1 VNPLLRWLTSPEWAH
16 VVGALLHS
24 LWLGAIVALALAV
37 LMRRLTNPLTR
48 YRCALSALG
57 VIGIAGLV
65 TWAVLNAPNSA
76 PHPITAKAIEPTAP
90 TITADV
96 FDSNPTDKV
105 VVIGQMT
112 RPEAPTNWTAWLAL
126 TWMAGAMVMLLRAG
140 VKVAGAEKL
149 RRSCQPLADEPIAA
163 LVAEACRAVGL
174 ACKIRVAVTDK
185 LTSPAVVG
193 VLVPTLILPLSLFT
207 TLTPTQIQFVLLHE
221 LAHIRRGD
229 YLTNLFQLFA
239 EALLFFNPAVWWISH
254 QVRREREACCDAL
267 AIELSGAPAD
277 YARTLVRVAENILQP
292 APAAAP
298 AFGDDGREPSSL
310 ADRVQRL
317 VIPGYR
323 PALRLTWRAM
333 LTSLLVGM
341 ALLVLSAIGTRNT
354 VGAILTSNK
363 QSHVSAITNQTTV
376 LGERPLD
383 GDSEIN
389 KTDRLETDSSD
400 PVAAEISGGS
410 FFYNSQTAISI
421 VTNGGRVKF
430 LGQELSADVLHIDNK
445 ASMVIASG
453 NARLETTNGTY
464 SGSKLTVDLKSNAP
478 VGSDFIF
485 VPRSQSVTGTTQAT
499 TSTTPSPN
507 SKPATT
513 LSKIHQI
520 RLEKVYFNR
529 QSLREVVRE
538 LSEKTKASDPA
549 NEGVEFALDPDHQA
563 VDPATGLPQASIS
576 EELGSVLVTSRYRI
590 SGPLI
595 TILDRIVSF
604 ADKPIKYAFT
614 NSIVRFSMRGA
625 NESEPLFTRE
635 FDLPARTIYGKILTN
650 LTQAETNRTASSNLS
665 PKALQGLRTWLSGI
679 GVNMDL
685 KQGRSLFYIDQ
696 RGILLA
702 RATLAELD
710 AIETAIVNLNHS
722 ATTLDN
728 YTFQLETTIARAI
741 ETSVPDREARYADE
755 KARLEQQWFWHRGNE
770 TASASKVGT
779 TKNPTEP
786 LFTRTFNLP
795 PEVLYGTIITNLVP
809 SALSGSAT
817 GVKGEDVQTASAG
830 FRTWFRRLGIDL
842 DPQLGKSVF
851 YSNRG
856 GLFVRATKTELDTI
870 EDAVMKLNASSIEL
884 TTRTYQV
891 ETTTIAKAI
900 EAAVPEFKSGA
911 TTNITAGLRALFL
924 SAGVDLTLPKSIF
937 YNDRAGGLFVR
948 ATKKDLDTIE
958 SLLRV
963 IGQQPAQV
971 NIKTV
976 FVELPFGK
984 DQPKA
989 LAKILEPI
997 TPENGATFT
1006 GILTAAQFKLILRTL
1021 ETNSAA
1027 KILASPQITTTSGQQ
1042 AQIQIADVKTIISG
1056 MTAVVTNGMTNL
1068 VYQSE
1073 AMSFGPVLD
1082 ILPTVSNDG
1091 YTVHM
1096 TLSPTF
1102 TEFLGYEDAKKLKL
1116 SPPDDKA
1123 TLPLPILRKR
1133 QMTTS
1138 ASVWDGQTIV
1148 LGNFSDQMLDTPP
1161 DLKGTPKTSGKKQS
1175 KQLLVFVTPT
1185 IIDPAGNP
1193 ANKDMGIPS
1202 SLNSFGTD
1210 PVPKAR

>member
-317 VIPGYR
+317 VVPGYR
-323 PALRLTWRAM
+323 PALRLTWRAI
-333 LTSLLVGM
+333 LSSLIVGGT
-341 ALLVLSAIGTRNT
+341 LLVLSAIGTRNT
-354 VGAILTSNK
+354 VGAILTSSQPTTSPVLLGPGINPDV
-363 QSHVSAITNQTTV
+363 QARASGDDSNIQTTLIPTLTEFV
-376 LGERPLD
+376 GYDLGTAAAFVPTALNNNFRI
-383 GDSEIN
+383 STN
-389 KTDRLETDSSD
+389 ATDRVPFLSDIPILGKLFTSESSATRYRTGEMNAAAINIQPGTMVLAGTLPLPLVKNNHSNNTDSRANTTSKNSLAHSAPS
-400 PVAAEISGGS
+400 PVVEIH
-410 FFYNSQTAISI
+410 
-421 VTNGGRVKF
+421 GGRVVADVNTGIMTATNGARAKF
-430 LGQELSADVLHIDNK
+430 ANQELSVDYIEFNSKRQELSAQ
-445 ASMVIASG
+445 G
-453 NARLETTNGTY
+453 NVRLETN
-464 SGSKLTVDLKSNAP
+464 
-478 VGSDFIF
+478 
-485 VPRSQSVTGTTQAT
+485 TGTFSGEDLHFPLPSDGNSPPSQDWFRNWTTNAVTASAAT
-499 TSTTPSPN
+499 
-507 SKPATT
+507 ATNNF
-513 LSKIHQI
+513 
-520 RLEKVYFNR
+520 R
-529 QSLREVVRE
+529 
-538 LSEKTKASDPA
+538 
-549 NEGVEFALDPDHQA
+549 
-563 VDPATGLPQASIS
+563 
-576 EELGSVLVTSRYRI
+576 
-590 SGPLI
+590 
-595 TILDRIVSF
+595 
-604 ADKPIKYAFT
+604 
-614 NSIVRFSMRGA
+614 
-625 NESEPLFTRE
+625 EPLFTRS
-635 FDLPARTIYGKILTN
+635 FN
-650 LTQAETNRTASSNLS
+650 LT
-665 PKALQGLRTWLSGI
+665 
-679 GVNMDL
+679 
-685 KQGRSLFYIDQ
+685 
-696 RGILLA
+696 
-702 RATLAELD
+702 
-710 AIETAIVNLNHS
+710 
-722 ATTLDN
+722 
-728 YTFQLETTIARAI
+728 
-741 ETSVPDREARYADE
+741 
-755 KARLEQQWFWHRGNE
+755 
-770 TASASKVGT
+770 
-779 TKNPTEP
+779 
-786 LFTRTFNLP
+786 

-1091 YTVHM
+1091 YTMHM